1 MKHNKA
7 ILTGALVF
15 LVACLSLSKTELSD
29 FFVRGAIGLLDQNEI
44 RFYELRDNGANYH
57 GLKAPS
63 SLAGNVV
70 YTLPSAD
77 GSANQVLKT
86 DGSGTLSFDDNLK
99 YLVDAKG
106 DLITATADNTPARLG
121 VGTDGQVL
129 TADSA
134 QSSGVKWATPASAE
148 ANSEVWVYTS
158 NGTGS
163 TATRILQFTTAAVNT
178 GSAITRA
185 SSSSLGDS
193 FTINEAG
200 VYSMFFQYQN
210 SSGNR
215 EFGITKN
222 QSSLTQNITGNPVG
236 EVLCT
241 GAATSTNLRHS
252 CSVTAALAVSDVIRA
267 NTDTNTG
274 DSTTVGDC
282 AFRIVKVRGL

>member
-106 DLITATADNTPARLG
+106 HLITATSDNTPARLG
-121 VGTDGQVL
+121 VGRDGQVL
-129 TADSA
+129 TADST